1 MAGLYRDPG
10 AVPGTG
16 GTLRVVPN
24 IGVTEIVLVLLAA
37 LLIFGP
43 KRLPELGRSLGRGMR
58 EFKDGVSGKD
68 DDDAPQLAPPVDEND
83 PVVTARE
90 RDSL

>member
-1 MAGLYRDPG
+1 MPTPG
-10 AVPGTG
+10 PLEIV
-16 GTLRVVPN
+16 
-24 IGVTEIVLVLLAA
+24 IVLVIV

-43 KRLPELGRSLGRGMR
+43 KRLPDLGRSLGRGMR

-68 DDDAPQLAPPVDEND
+68 HDDDVAQLAPPVDEND

>member
-1 MAGLYRDPG
+1 M
-10 AVPGTG
+10 
-16 GTLRVVPN
+16 PN

-68 DDDAPQLAPPVDEND
+68 SDDDLRQLAPPVGEDE
-83 PVVTARE
+83 PVVNARE
-90 RDSL
+90 RDSV

>member
-1 MAGLYRDPG
+1 M
-10 AVPGTG
+10 
-16 GTLRVVPN
+16 PN

-58 EFKDGVSGKD
+58 EFKDGVSGISGKDSD
-68 DDDAPQLAPPVDEND
+68 DDLRQLAPPVDEND

>member
-1 MAGLYRDPG
+1 
-10 AVPGTG
+10 
-16 GTLRVVPN
+16 
-24 IGVTEIVLVLLAA
+24 
-37 LLIFGP
+37 
-43 KRLPELGRSLGRGMR
+43 MR

-68 DDDAPQLAPPVDEND
+68 NDDDVRRLPPPVDEND

>member
-1 MAGLYRDPG
+1 MARLYLDPG
-10 AVPGTG
+10 
-16 GTLRVVPN
+16 TLSLVPN
-24 IGVTEIVLVLLAA
+24 IGVTEIILVLLAA

-58 EFKDGVSGKD
+58 EFKDGVSGKGND
-68 DDDAPQLAPPVDEND
+68 DDFRQLDPPVDEND

-90 RDSL
+90 RDSV

>member
-1 MAGLYRDPG
+1 M
-10 AVPGTG
+10 
-16 GTLRVVPN
+16 PN
-24 IGVTEIVLVLLAA
+24 IGITEIIIVLLAA

-58 EFKDGVSGKD
+58 EFKDGVSGLGKD
-68 DDDAPQLAPPVDEND
+68 DDDEVHRLAPPVDEND

>member
-1 MAGLYRDPG
+1 M
-10 AVPGTG
+10 
-16 GTLRVVPN
+16 PN
-24 IGVTEIVLVLLAA
+24 IGITEIIIVLLAA

-58 EFKDGVSGKD
+58 EFKDGVSGLGKD
-68 DDDAPQLAPPVDEND
+68 DDDDVRRLAPPVDEND

>member
-1 MAGLYRDPG
+1 M
-10 AVPGTG
+10 
-16 GTLRVVPN
+16 PN

-68 DDDAPQLAPPVDEND
+68 NDDDARELAPPPVDEND

>member
-1 MAGLYRDPG
+1 M
-10 AVPGTG
+10 
-16 GTLRVVPN
+16 PN
-24 IGVTEIVLVLLAA
+24 IGITEIIIVLLAA

-58 EFKDGVSGKD
+58 EFKDGVSGLGKD
-68 DDDAPQLAPPVDEND
+68 DDDADVRRLPPPVDEND

>member
-1 MAGLYRDPG
+1 M
-10 AVPGTG
+10 
-16 GTLRVVPN
+16 PN

-58 EFKDGVSGKD
+58 EFKDGVSGKND
-68 DDDAPQLAPPVDEND
+68 DDDDVRRLPPPVDEND